1 MALAIDGSSP
11 AIATQTNGTIATVTT
26 ASFNPPAGSV
36 LLVLWSGDALTT
48 PSAPTIT
55 DNLGV
60 HLTYNLTDWKSVAD
74 APTRFGQAAAWT
86 AVVGA
91 GGSMTVT
98 VTSGSVSGER
108 TAALCVQ
115 VMTGADTTTP
125 AGAHG
130 KSGSASAASIAQ
142 SYTAQSTGG
151 WGFIAVCDFDAVGAE
166 TAGTGCTL
174 IGSALVGS
182 NFDYGY
188 VRRTTADDSNGGSNT
203 LNVTLPGTSTNLAW
217 VYVEVNPATTATSIP
232 YNPQRTTPVR
242 DPGEV
247 YWIQKDRRNANLVAT
262 AANDL
267 APPLLVPEH
276 QWQQY
281 RVSDFISRRLVPQ
294 QPNRVGDMSL
304 FATPAND
311 LAVPLLQPVDPRYDV
326 TTRLRSTW
334 PQQRELETDPSLLS
348 PTVAMDPPAAQRYIP
363 PRDYGEVQWHQTSGR
378 DPSLLTTALLENELL
393 GGAETDKRTNVP
405 ATHAARWWMPRQPKR
420 DGFTPGLLDDA
431 LLEPPLVW
439 IRPPQYIVDR
449 RLVPQQRA
457 YFDPSLLLTA
467 LLESP
472 LAWVRPP
479 QYVVDRRE
487 VPQQRAYISDPSF
500 YPVAG
505 ATDPLTLAWGAG
517 GNYWHLYND
526 VRVERRVVPQQR
538 QLESDPSLLDTAL
551 LESPLLVGS
560 FRQIIVDRRVQPR
573 QPRWPDLMVQP
584 ADPLVVGGGVGGDQ
598 WRRYNTPATHVDRR
612 QTVRERPRWTV
623 YTTVDLGLGPN
634 PPFVS
639 STPSGTY
646 VSESGTGSSQQTVNV
661 AIVSQDGFVIVS
673 QTVGGVL

>member
-1 MALAIDGSSP
+1 
-11 AIATQTNGTIATVTT
+11 
-26 ASFNPPAGSV
+26 
-36 LLVLWSGDALTT
+36 
-48 PSAPTIT
+48 
-55 DNLGV
+55 
-60 HLTYNLTDWKSVAD
+60 
-74 APTRFGQAAAWT
+74 
-86 AVVGA
+86 
-91 GGSMTVT
+91 
-98 VTSGSVSGER
+98 
-108 TAALCVQ
+108 
-115 VMTGADTTTP
+115 
-125 AGAHG
+125 
-130 KSGSASAASIAQ
+130 
-142 SYTAQSTGG
+142 
-151 WGFIAVCDFDAVGAE
+151 
-166 TAGTGCTL
+166 
-174 IGSALVGS
+174 
-182 NFDYGY
+182 
-188 VRRTTADDSNGGSNT
+188 
-203 LNVTLPGTSTNLAW
+203 
-217 VYVEVNPATTATSIP
+217 
-232 YNPQRTTPVR
+232 
-242 DPGEV
+242 
-247 YWIQKDRRNANLVAT
+247 
-262 AANDL
+262 
-267 APPLLVPEH
+267 VPEH

-393 GGAETDKRTNVP
+393 GGATTAQRANTP
-405 ATHAARWWMPRQPKR
+405 ATNGPRWWMPQQPQR
-420 DGFTPGLLDDA
+420 EAYSPGLLDTA
-431 LLEPPLVW
+431 LLESSLVW

-612 QTVRERPRWTV
+612 RTVRERPRWTV

-639 STPSGTY
+639 STPPGTY